1 MKRKRLP
8 SLARL
13 TRKLD
18 RVFSAWIRGRD
29 APSGMGR
36 CISCGAWAKL
46 QAGHFIKRQHRA
58 TRWNEFNVNGQCARC
73 NHFLHGNDGAYC
85 MALIRWYGKAKV
97 EELLA
102 LKHKTAKY
110 SRADL
115 EKLIRRYTDKRQA
128 AF

>member
-1 MKRKRLP
+1 
-8 SLARL
+8 
-13 TRKLD
+13 
-18 RVFSAWIRGRD
+18 
-29 APSGMGR
+29 MGR
-36 CISCGAWAKL
+36 CISCGDWAKL

-115 EKLIRRYTDKRQA
+115 EELIRR
-128 AF
+128 FSCNV

>member
-1 MKRKRLP
+1 MRRKRLP
-8 SLARL
+8 SLAKL

-18 RVFSAWIRGRD
+18 HVFSARIRGRD

-36 CISCGAWAKL
+36 CISCDDWAKL

-58 TRWNEFNVNGQCARC
+58 TRWNEFNVHGQCARC

-85 MALIRWYGKAKV
+85 MALVRWYGKSKV

-102 LKHKTAKY
+102 LKHKTVKY
-110 SRADL
+110 TRADL
-115 EKLIRRYTDKRQA
+115 EAMIERFSR
-128 AF
+128 